1 MTANRS
7 IGLFLLCLFASGCAA
22 ARIGFILPKCNG
34 QVLRVKED
42 GPGAD
47 LLAAETDYDT
57 AIRNFVRQNGEPDY
71 LYVTGYYSVQFIY
84 LDDERLVLFERGKLT
99 TTSRATVSEGI
110 PDATVALFAAAD
122 RERLSRLR
130 WIRRGMGIR

>member
-1 MTANRS
+1 M
-7 IGLFLLCLFASGCAA
+7 
-22 ARIGFILPKCNG
+22 LPKYNG

-47 LLAAETDYDT
+47 LLAAETDYDL
-57 AIRNFVRQNGEPDY
+57 AIRNFVRQNGKPDY
-71 LYVTGYYSVQFIY
+71 LHVIDWSSVQFIY
-84 LDDERLVLFERGKLT
+84 LDDERVAFFKRGMLT
-99 TTSRATVSEGI
+99 TNSRVTVSEGI
-110 PDATVALFAAAD
+110 PDATAALFAAAD